1 MADGQ
6 GVQMKLVENAKQAWR
21 WYSVQAMAVAGALQ
35 AAWLALGDMQSRIPE
50 WGVDAL
56 TVAILVS
63 GIVGRLVK
71 QHD

>member
-1 MADGQ
+1 
-6 GVQMKLVENAKQAWR
+6 MKLVENAKQAWR

-35 AAWLALGDMQSRIPE
+35 AAWLSLGDMQSRIPE

-56 TVAILVS
+56 TVVILLS